1 MDRYFSDENLWLR
14 ASGLVSYGHES
25 SVWGSTT
32 PPSDKGHVIEIL
44 SAKYV
49 SKPCWDAI
57 CSAADITVTTV
68 LDISN
73 IDDARIERN
82 VLSVFQF
89 FFADC
94 EAAREMALKV
104 QRSARDKRKGW
115 VRDLRLVNA
124 GGFHNNEVLEKLFV
138 IQQGRCYYT
147 GDPLIRKP
155 KNYVVDHIQPIY
167 LGGSDWPENLAL
179 AVREVNTWKGGLKSL
194 KETLRWISRSRG
206 KDWLVRQKRFCS
218 EIDEKREEL
227 DLAFRSSYAQ
237 PRT

>member
-1 MDRYFSDENLWLR
+1 VGKYFSDENLWLR
-14 ASGLVSYGHES
+14 VSSLVSYGHDS
-25 SVWGSTT
+25 SVWGNTY

-44 SAKYV
+44 SANYV
-49 SKPCWDAI
+49 SKPCWGEI

-68 LDISN
+68 LDIRN
-73 IDDARIERN
+73 IDDTRIEAN
-82 VLSVFQF
+82 ELSIFQF
-89 FFADC
+89 FFSDY
-94 EAAREMALKV
+94 EAASEMALKV
-104 QRSARDKRKGW
+104 QKSARNKRKDW

-179 AVREVNTWKGGLKSL
+179 VIREVNTWKGGLKSL
-194 KETLRWISRSRG
+194 TETLRWISRSRG
-206 KDWLVRQKRFCS
+206 KDWLASQKRFCA
-218 EIDEKREEL
+218 EVDEKREEL
-227 DLAFRSSYAQ
+227 DLAFRSNYGR
-237 PRT
+237 PRK